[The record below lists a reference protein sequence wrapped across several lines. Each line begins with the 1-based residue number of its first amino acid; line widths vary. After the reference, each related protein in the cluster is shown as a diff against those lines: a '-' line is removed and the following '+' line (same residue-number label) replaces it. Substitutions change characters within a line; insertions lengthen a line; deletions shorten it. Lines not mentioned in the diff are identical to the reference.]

1 MSRNIALLLVFV
13 LTVSSIVSV
22 LPVKAEARTIVVPVD
37 FGTIQAAINAANEGD
52 TIFVKKGTYQEKQL
66 IISKTISL
74 TGEDLNHTTI
84 NLDPPLVEKQ
94 ILTYIHWDWDVAI
107 KINAEVAISNL
118 TIAALGNIISV
129 NGTKIKITGNNLR
142 TTNSYIGIIGDGDE
156 IQVIGNLIA
165 SSGLQ
170 IQGSNQTIAQ
180 NTIPQGSIY
189 CSGRYNKIIGNNF
202 SNSSDNQ
209 IDVVD
214 SFNLI
219 YGNTITQS
227 QGFGVKI
234 RAEAASNI
242 IAKNSIDGG
251 AGVSVERGNDN
262 LIVANKISNCY
273 VGIEVMWGSNNTF
286 YANYIENT
294 IEAARLGYD
303 ESKIG
308 RSKKG
313 PAAYN
318 NSVYHNNF
326 INNTQQAIDWN
337 WLSTNYW
344 DYGGEGNYW
353 SDYGGADWNF
363 DGIGDSPYFLSEAI
377 SHYAESHQGKDRYPL
392 MAPFNISYV
401 SVELPDWAADVSEII
416 KDLPH
421 FDLPE
426 HPTPFPTAWIIIV
439 TGLVGATVIVLVLAY
454 VVKVKKSRLSKLE

>member
-37 FGTIQAAINAANEGD
+37 FGAIQAAINAANEGD

-66 IISKTISL
+66 IISKAISL
-74 TGEDLNHTTI
+74 TGEDINHTQI
-84 NLDPPLVEKQ
+84 NLDPPLVEKR

-262 LIVANKISNCY
+262 LIVANKI
-273 VGIEVMWGSNNTF
+273 
-286 YANYIENT
+286 
-294 IEAARLGYD
+294 RL
-303 ESKIG
+303 SF
-308 RSKKG
+308 
-313 PAAYN
+313 P
-318 NSVYHNNF
+318 
-326 INNTQQAIDWN
+326 
-337 WLSTNYW
+337 LST
-344 DYGGEGNYW
+344 ETPAPP
-353 SDYGGADWNF
+353 SMLFFAIMF
-363 DGIGDSPYFLSEAI
+363 D
-377 SHYAESHQGKDRYPL
+377 
-392 MAPFNISYV
+392 
-401 SVELPDWAADVSEII
+401 AASALI
-416 KDLPH
+416 
-421 FDLPE
+421 F
-426 HPTPFPTAWIIIV
+426 TPNP
-439 TGLVGATVIVLVLAY
+439 
-454 VVKVKKSRLSKLE
+454 